1 MVVEVSLHRPIGN
14 EPKLKL
20 TGGAGKVMQESVE
33 AALTCVRAVLDQ
45 KGIDSRFD
53 VHVHLPQAAIQKDG
67 PSAGLTVAIALFS
80 AFTGRLIRRDVAMTG
95 EITLR
100 GHVLPVG
107 GLREKLLAAARFGY
121 KTVLYPASQEKEVS
135 ILLNSTLQSINAV
148 PIAHFSDSLEYSL
161 RIGDQSTGELRHI
174 MKDGQAQTVSIR

>member
-1 MVVEVSLHRPIGN
+1 
-14 EPKLKL
+14 
-20 TGGAGKVMQESVE
+20 
-33 AALTCVRAVLDQ
+33 
-45 KGIDSRFD
+45 
-53 VHVHLPQAAIQKDG
+53 
-67 PSAGLTVAIALFS
+67 VAIALFS

-135 ILLNSTLQSINAV
+135 TLLNSTLQAINAV

-161 RIGDQSTGELRHI
+161 QIGDQSTGELRHI